1 MKKLFTLFLALAFG
15 MGLKAQC
22 HISEAVDFTVT
33 DIYGREV
40 HLFDILD
47 GGQHVLIDF
56 FYTDCSGCIQ
66 TIPYVKQAYRDLGC
80 NLHDVFFMEVDF
92 LDSEAECINWA
103 TNYAVD
109 YPTISGDAG
118 GTNIC
123 IDYGVSVYP
132 TCILIAP
139 DRSIVI
145 QELWPISNA
154 NSIIDALQP
163 YGIELHDCNA
173 PAPVANPEVSIYID
187 QILENE
193 VTATF
198 TPNADC
204 ASYNYMMA
212 TESEIQQWMGLA
224 GLELPQYI
232 ATFGFPAEGVFSHT
246 FTELET
252 NTEYVIYAVPADF
265 DGNLGEVVQE
275 TVVTGSGGT
284 TEIIVDFT
292 GTDLDGNEIHLY
304 DILDAGKF
312 VFINFFLTGDPFSEQ
327 PMRDII
333 EAYHIYGCNEH
344 DVFFMGISPNGNDA
358 ACQNWASQFSVEYP
372 IISRSGGGNNIAQ
385 AIPVALYPGLMLIR
399 PDHSIAQRDIYP
411 PTIDYIIRYFEAAG
425 IEEYSCE
432 DGVDETEQQI
442 LTFFPNPATDFVT
455 LKGENLGTVRIYNV
469 LGQKIDEIEAIGNE
483 TNINT
488 TGYENGV
495 YFVKTGEKM
504 IKFVVKH

>member
-1 MKKLFTLFLALAFG
+1 MKKLLTLFLALAFG
-15 MGLKAQC
+15 MSLKAQC

-33 DIYGREV
+33 DIYGREI

-66 TIPYVKQAYRDLGC
+66 TIPYVKQAYQELGC
-80 NLHDVFFMEVDF
+80 NMHDVFFMEVDF
-92 LDSEAECINWA
+92 LDSEADCINWA

-123 IDYGVSVYP
+123 IDYGVSIYP
-132 TCILIAP
+132 TVILIAP
-139 DRSIVI
+139 DRQIVI
-145 QELWPISNA
+145 QELWPIGSPNA
-154 NSIIDALQP
+154 IINALQP
-163 YGIELHDCNA
+163 YGIEQHDCSA
-173 PAPVANPEVSIYID
+173 PAPVSNPEVSIYID
-187 QILENE
+187 QILETE
-193 VTATF
+193 VTVTF

-224 GLELPQYI
+224 GLELPQYL
-232 ATFGFPAEGVFSHT
+232 ANYGFPAEGVFSHT

-275 TVVTGSGGT
+275 TVVTGTGGT
-284 TEIIVDFT
+284 AEIIIDFT
-292 GTDLDGNEIHLY
+292 GTDLDGKEIHLY
-304 DILDAGKF
+304 DILDTGKF
-312 VFINFFLTGDPFSEQ
+312 VFINFFLTGDPLSEQ
-327 PMRDII
+327 PMPDII
-333 EAYHIYGCNEH
+333 EAYRMYGCNQH
-344 DVFFMGISPNGNDA
+344 DVIFMGISPNGGDA
-358 ACQNWASQFSVEYP
+358 ACQNWIEQFGVEYP
-372 IISRSGGGNNIAQ
+372 VISRAGGGNNIVQ

-399 PDHSIAQRDIYP
+399 PDHTIAQREIYP

-425 IEEYSCE
+425 IEEHACE
-432 DGVDETEQQI
+432 TGVDEAEQQA
-442 LTFFPNPATDFVT
+442 LTLFPNPAHDFVT
-455 LKGENLGTVRIYNV
+455 VKGENLGTVSIYNT
-469 LGQKIDEIEAIGNE
+469 LGQKLDEFEATGNE
-483 TNINT
+483 LRINT
-488 TGYENGV
+488 ANYDNGV
-495 YFVKTGEKM
+495 YVVRNSEKM